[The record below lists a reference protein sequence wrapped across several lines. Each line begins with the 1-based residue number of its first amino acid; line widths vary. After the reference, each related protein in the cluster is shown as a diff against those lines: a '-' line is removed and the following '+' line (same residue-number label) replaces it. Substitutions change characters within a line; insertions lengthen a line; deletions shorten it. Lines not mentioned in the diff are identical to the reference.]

1 METGSLMSDDTRYA
15 YAVARIR
22 GMETGFLSR
31 QQVERFLGEPAD
43 GVLRALGETV
53 YHEVFSEVAGPADVE
68 TGLARATAETLATV
82 SSISPEPLLMDLFRM
97 RWDFRNLKS
106 LVKASLLKLED
117 VDAGLVDGIGTIPLP
132 TLEKAVRE
140 RDLTPLPDYMADAV
154 RRAENDYRDRS
165 ELVAVDRIMD
175 AAMWRRSL
183 EIARS
188 LDNDFIVRYLKT
200 EIDLENIKLF
210 TRIKDAGRDGAELA
224 GAFAEGG
231 TLDLSFFA
239 DLLGE
244 PMDAFAR
251 ALEYGRYGRLAPV
264 LHDWSRE
271 RAFALELAADDL
283 LLATTEVA
291 STTAY
296 GIEPLVRY
304 VLTRGLE
311 TKLIRAIVAAKLDGV
326 ERPEIEARLRSLYA

>member
-1 METGSLMSDDTRYA
+1 MSDDTRYA

-31 QQVERFLGEPAD
+31 QQVERLLAEPAD

-53 YHEVFSEVAGPADVE
+53 YHEAFSDVAGPADVE
-68 TGLARATAETLATV
+68 TGLARAAAETLATA
-82 SSISPEPLLMDLFRM
+82 SSISPEPKLLDLFRI

-106 LVKASLLKLED
+106 LVKASLLKLEN
-117 VDAGLVDGIGTIPLP
+117 VDAGLVDAIGTIPP
-132 TLEKAVRE
+132 ATLEKAVRDH
-140 RDLTPLPDYMADAV
+140 DLTPLPDYMAEAV
-154 RRAENDYRDRS
+154 RRAEDDYRDHS
-165 ELVAVDRIMD
+165 ELVAVDRILD
-175 AAMWRRSL
+175 AAMWK
-183 EIARS
+183 RS
-188 LDNDFIVRYLKT
+188 LDVARSEDNDFMVRYLRT

-210 TRIKDAGRDGAELA
+210 TRVKDAGRDRTELA
-224 GAFAEGG
+224 AAFAEGG

-251 ALEYGRYGRLAPV
+251 AIEYGRYGRLTPV

-296 GIEPLVRY
+296 GVEPLVRY
-304 VLTRGLE
+304 VLIRGLE

-326 ERPEIEARLRSLYA
+326 ERPEIEARLRSIHA